1 MIISIDH
8 RPIAPRIL
16 IVGGIRAKTMWQY
29 LLDSRGTNDHFW
41 SWKYIGIQGV
51 EYDQEDGVVPDLEG
65 IVYERIVE
73 RKHRLRTQKVNVPNP
88 RLYDWEDVSSEL
100 DRRRNI
106 VVPKNM

>member
-51 EYDQEDGVVPDLEG
+51 ECDQEDGVVPDLEG
-65 IVYERIVE
+65 IIYERIVE
-73 RKHRLRTQKVNVPNP
+73 RKTTGYAP
-88 RLYDWEDVSSEL
+88 
-100 DRRRNI
+100 RRRLMYQTP
-106 VVPKNM
+106 VSVTGRT